1 MFRYTKRMIA
11 EIRFRWNEFKIQ
23 WQEDD
28 KIDEVSFN
36 SKHGGIQ
43 GFFLYKQ
50 FEKERA
56 ERKRLHEEQ
65 LAAIS

>member
-1 MFRYTKRMIA
+1 MFKYTKRMIA

-36 SKHGGIQ
+36 SKYGGMH